1 MVPVVAFDTL
11 RFSETL
17 VAGGFSVLQA
27 KAVAEAFAEA
37 TGQELATKSDVIAIK
52 NDIARLETATKNDII
67 RLETATKNDIARLEA
82 ATKSDTIRLETKIDT
97 VEHRLE
103 VAMKRMELRLIIK
116 MGMMLTGLFTMAGGA
131 AVVAIRIM
139 LH

>member
-1 MVPVVAFDTL
+1 MVPVVAFDTV
-11 RFSETL
+11 RFSERL
-17 VAGGFSVLQA
+17 VTGGFLPLQA
-27 KAVAEAFAEA
+27 KAVAEAFADA

-52 NDIARLETATKNDII
+52 NDIARLE
-67 RLETATKNDIARLEA
+67 A
-82 ATKSDTIRLETKIDT
+82 ATKSDIIRLETKIDI

-103 VAMKRMELRLIIK
+103 AAMKRMELRLIIK
-116 MGMMLTGLFTMAGGA
+116 MGMMLTGLFAMAGGA